1 MEITKKCRKYF
12 QLEDIEVFIRFNEVP
27 KSITDWGVRSNFKRA
42 CKNLSIENGQFLY
55 KSKRVVIMEKHR
67 QLEIKTSM
75 KALAKAPILKLWLP
89 TKAET
94 RRIRKYQSASFG
106 NRFTIM

>member
-1 MEITKKCRKYF
+1 MEITKKCRKHF
-12 QLEDIEVFIRFNEVP
+12 ELEDIEVFIRFNEVP

-42 CKNLSIENGQFLY
+42 YKNFSIENGQLLY
-55 KSKRVVIMEKHR
+55 KS
-67 QLEIKTSM
+67 KTSM

-106 NRFTIM
+106 TRFTMM